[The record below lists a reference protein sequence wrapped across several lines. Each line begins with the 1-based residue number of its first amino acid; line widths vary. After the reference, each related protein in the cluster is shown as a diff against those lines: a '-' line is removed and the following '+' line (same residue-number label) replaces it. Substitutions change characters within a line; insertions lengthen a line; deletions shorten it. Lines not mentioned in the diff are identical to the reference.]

1 MLKGLEEKK
10 RTRSNRRDMKITLN
24 TFFLVA
30 GSTGAAIV
38 RLWREREGC
47 SVARVRAKRIE
58 QSSQIVRSKRA
69 FRIMNEEDSSGRV
82 CRELGM

>member
-38 RLWREREGC
+38 RLWREERGVL
-47 SVARVRAKRIE
+47 SRGFE
-58 QSSQIVRSKRA
+58 QNEMSKALKSCEVKERS
-69 FRIMNEEDSSGRV
+69 ES
-82 CRELGM
+82 